1 MVQEN
6 CAENTT
12 FVLAKVKV
20 WIFVTVYSILVL
32 SKFRPNSNS
41 YHICRPDWYAVGK
54 KKNRN
59 YENCLN

>member
-32 SKFRPNSNS
+32 SKSRPNSNS
-41 YHICRPDWYAVGK
+41 YHMCRPDWYAVGK
-54 KKNRN
+54 KNRN
-59 YENCLN
+59 YENGQN